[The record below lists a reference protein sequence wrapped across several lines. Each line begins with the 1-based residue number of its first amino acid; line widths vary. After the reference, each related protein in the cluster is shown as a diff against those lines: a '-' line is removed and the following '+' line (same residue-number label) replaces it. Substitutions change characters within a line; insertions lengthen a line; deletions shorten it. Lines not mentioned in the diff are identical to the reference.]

1 MPRRNPR
8 AGLSLLEL
16 LIGLWVMAAA
26 ALILAS
32 ALGMTGRALSRI
44 GAGAADIS
52 LLTDRN
58 RLRHWIEAMP
68 LGAVLSGDTLGMS
81 FATLIDE
88 PPLDMATLT
97 VVEVLQQGTAIAL
110 RAGPADGPSLTGTLA
125 ETGKIV
131 EIRYYGS
138 PDLTSP
144 KAWHDA
150 WPGSSGTLPDLI
162 RIDYESG
169 GAPAPPLSV
178 IPALWA
184 RQSEISLSSP
194 VPPG

>member
-1 MPRRNPR
+1 MTRRNPQ

-26 ALILAS
+26 ALILAA
-32 ALGMTGRALSRI
+32 ALGTTGRALSRI
-44 GAGAADIS
+44 GESAADIS

-68 LGAVLSGDTLGMS
+68 LGAVLSGDAKWMS
-81 FATLIDE
+81 FTTLIDE
-88 PPLDMATLT
+88 PPMGMATLT
-97 VVEVLQQGTAIAL
+97 MVEVVQQDTTILL
-110 RAGPADGPSLTGTLA
+110 RAGPAEGPSLAGLLA
-125 ETGKIV
+125 AKGRIIA
-131 EIRYYGS
+131 IRYYGS
-138 PDLTSP
+138 PDLTAP
-144 KAWHDA
+144 KAWADT
-150 WPGSSGTLPDLI
+150 WTGRPGVLPDLV
-162 RIDYESG
+162 RIDYDSAG
-169 GAPAPPLSV
+169 TPAPPLSV

>member
-1 MPRRNPR
+1 MTRRNPQ

-26 ALILAS
+26 ALILAA

-44 GAGAADIS
+44 GEGAADIS
-52 LLTDRN
+52 LLTDRS

-68 LGAVLSGDTLGMS
+68 LGAVLSGDALAMS

-97 VVEVLQQGTAIAL
+97 MVEVVQQEDTITL
-110 RAGPADGPSLTGTLA
+110 RAGPAVGPSLTGVLA
-125 ETGKIV
+125 AKGRILA
-131 EIRYYGS
+131 IRYYGS
-138 PDLTSP
+138 PDLTAP
-144 KAWHDA
+144 KTWHDA
-150 WPGSSGTLPDLI
+150 WTGSSGVLPDLV

-169 GAPAPPLSV
+169 GVPAPPLSV

-184 RQSEISLSSP
+184 RQSEMSLSSP

>member
-1 MPRRNPR
+1 MTRRNPR

-26 ALILAS
+26 ALILAA

-44 GAGAADIS
+44 GEGAADIS

-68 LGAVLSGDTLGMS
+68 LGAVLSGDALEMT

-88 PPLDMATLT
+88 PPMDMATLT
-97 VVEVLQQGTAIAL
+97 LVEVVQQEESIAL
-110 RAGPADGPSLTGTLA
+110 RAGPAEGPSLTGLLA
-125 ETGKIV
+125 AKGRILA
-131 EIRYYGS
+131 IRYYGS
-138 PDLTSP
+138 PDQTAA
-144 KAWHDA
+144 KAWSDSWTGRA
-150 WPGSSGTLPDLI
+150 GVLPDLV

-194 VPPG
+194 APPG